1 MPEPFLPLVLF
12 AVVSTLTP
20 GAATTLIT
28 ATGARFGLGPSL
40 PLLAGAAL
48 GLASLG
54 VVAGAG
60 LAGLVL
66 AVPSARLVIRLA
78 GSAYL
83 LWLAWRVGTSGPPPA
98 RTELATPPGFFG
110 GAGLLWLNPKGWA
123 TSLAAASSFGAAADG
138 PWQLA
143 VLLGATL
150 GLAAAG
156 SLLVWCSAGQ
166 ILGRILQSDRQ
177 WRALNA
183 VLGTLLALSIIPMWL
198 D

>member
-1 MPEPFLPLVLF
+1 MTDPILPLVLF
-12 AVVSTLTP
+12 AVVATLTP

-54 VVAGAG
+54 VIAGAG

-66 AVPSARLVIRLA
+66 AVPSAQLLIRLA

-83 LWLAWRVGTSGPPPA
+83 AWLAWRVGTSGPPPA
-98 RTELATPPGFFG
+98 RAELAAPPGFLG

-123 TSLAAASSFGAAADG
+123 TSLAAASSFGAAAEG

-143 VLLGATL
+143 AVLGATL

-156 SLLVWCSAGQ
+156 SLLIWCTAGQ
-166 ILGRILQSDRQ
+166 ILGRILEGERQ

-183 VLGTLLALSIIPMWL
+183 VLGVLLALSIIPMWL